1 MGNTKELD
9 ETYQEIQAIDFQSD
23 QKYNMVVNAVSII
36 LAIVTY
42 IIGNALVSISTLLTN
57 DNNEYFSRLWMIVVG
72 IALYIIL
79 MQLLRTSCIYSNSHE
94 SAKMGF
100 RGLSGYAGSEYY
112 FNKVT
117 YLYIRL
123 LPFITATIVLVILC
137 MRFDTSLFW
146 VPYFVMLYHMASSG
160 SDFYIV
166 YTLMA
171 LPNDIMVQDVGTS
184 MKIYGKK

>member
-9 ETYQEIQAIDFQSD
+9 ERYKEIQTIDFQKD
-23 QKYNMVVNAVSII
+23 QKYNTAVNILSIV
-36 LAIVTY
+36 LAIITY
-42 IIGNALVSISTLLTN
+42 VIGNAIVPISTLLTS

-72 IALYIIL
+72 LALYIIL
-79 MQLLRTSCIYSNSHE
+79 MQILRSSCIYSNSHE

-123 LPFITATIVLVILC
+123 LPFITAFIVLIILC
-137 MRFDTSLFW
+137 MRFDTALFW
-146 VPYFVMLYHMASSG
+146 VPYFVMLYHIASSG
-160 SDFYIV
+160 SDFYII
-166 YTLMA
+166 YILSK
-171 LPNDIMVQDVGTS
+171 LPQDVMVQDIGTS

>member
-9 ETYQEIQAIDFQSD
+9 ESYQEIQSIDFQKD
-23 QKYNMVVNAVSII
+23 QKYNTTVNLLSII
-36 LAIVTY
+36 LAIITY
-42 IIGNALVSISTLLTN
+42 VIGNSIVPISTLLTD
-57 DNNEYFSRLWMIVVG
+57 DNNEYFGRLWMIVVG
-72 IALYIIL
+72 IALYIVL
-79 MQLLRTSCIYSNSHE
+79 MQILRGSCIRSNSHE

-123 LPFITATIVLVILC
+123 LPFITAIIVLIILC
-137 MRFDTSLFW
+137 MRFDRALFW
-146 VPYFVMLYHMASSG
+146 VPYFVMLYHIASSG

-166 YTLMA
+166 YMLNK
-171 LPNDIMVQDVGTS
+171 LPQDIMIQDIGTS